1 MKRKAPTASS
11 VFVRLL
17 LSLLVVLT
25 LIGNA
30 LAQGGSTG
38 AISGTVRDEKG
49 AAVAGAQVDVI
60 NAATRIT
67 ERSTTSDGDGNFTV
81 SQLPPA
87 TYKVVVTATG
97 FSKTELPDVKVN
109 VTETTSVSVP
119 LKV

>member
-38 AISGTVRDEKG
+38 AISGTVKDEKG
-49 AAVAGAQVDVI
+49 AAVAGAQVDII
-60 NAATRIT
+60 NPSTGVT
-67 ERSTTSDGDGNFTV
+67 ERSTTSDGNGNFTV
-81 SQLPPA
+81 TPLPP
-87 TYKVVVTATG
+87 
-97 FSKTELPDVKVN
+97 EL
-109 VTETTSVSVP
+109 TRW
-119 LKV
+119 